1 MSRIL
6 RRPMFRGG
14 GKVSSYGNGIASG
27 LGYAG
32 GGQIGGG
39 AVYGQLMPD
48 GRYGFQK
55 PFIPIGQ
62 TKSQIDAGR
71 QAINQMYGIA
81 DDFADVGS
89 KSSNVKTQGGNI
101 LKRNFNKIKNIR
113 LPAGANLESKIG
125 SGIKSLYNLLP
136 EEGLLSKGSRFAT
149 KVAGQF
155 PKLTKG
161 AGILTALSGP
171 GVIAEANRP
180 KTYAA
185 LEYMKDMNQSGVFDE
200 TAGPGDYEAFT
211 LEFDKLNDPSKYTAI
226 PDDRG
231 FFNKYINPMGAIVGL
246 GDKSKEEIGLIVD
259 EDNKKIEE
267 AETKEAAETGKEV
280 NVDIE
285 TGNVTEPVLSKK
297 ERLEQKAKEYEE
309 ILGAGIKK
317 DSIFDAMVEGGT
329 RLMEGEGFAGSLRAA
344 NKALDPIQN
353 IRTASRKLAL
363 EEDIALRKAIATGA
377 AKTTDMSRKIAALQA
392 GGYTPEQIADAIAGI
407 KPETLGEK
415 VSKLGK
421 VDGYA
426 EYIKENNPDVS
437 VVTSKV
443 DVSTKPDGKYYIADK
458 FTIVEVKDGKVVKGS
473 EEIIKSS

>member
-89 KSSNVKTQGGNI
+89 KSNVKTQGGNI
-101 LKRNFNKIKNIR
+101 LKRGFAKTKSGLGSLKTSGVLQNPVKFGTDAAIKYGAKGFGIPTAAKYLSNLK
-113 LPAGANLESKIG
+113 LPG
-125 SGIKSLYNLLP
+125 SSL
-136 EEGLLSKGSRFAT
+136 FAA
-149 KVAGQF
+149 V
-155 PKLTKG
+155 
-161 AGILTALSGP
+161 SGP
-171 GVIAEANRP
+171 GIIAEANRP

-185 LEYMKDMNQSGVFDE
+185 LQYMKDMNQSGVFDE

-231 FFNKYINPMGAIVGL
+231 FFNKYLNPMGAIVGL

-259 EDNKKIEE
+259 QDEKKIKDGKDP
-267 AETKEAAETGKEV
+267 ALEAAENNPNKEFNV
-280 NVDIE
+280 NDE
-285 TGNVTEPVLSKK
+285 GEPTLTKK

-363 EEDIALRKAIATGA
+363 EEDIALRKAIAVGA
-377 AKTTDMSRKIAALQA
+377 AKDTDMSRRIAALKA
-392 GGYTPEQIADAIAGI
+392 GGYTPEQIADAVAGTGRP
-407 KPETLGEK
+407 K
-415 VSKLGK
+415 SKA
-421 VDGYA
+421 D
-426 EYIKENNPDVS
+426 YIKDTNSATTGLTLWVKDNVPDLKS
-437 VVTSKV
+437 LLDKKAIKDPKVTASLE
-443 DVSTKPDGKYYIADK
+443 DGKHYIPELFTLITIKEGVVVDK
-458 FTIVEVKDGKVVKGS
+458 EKLK
-473 EEIIKSS
+473 

>member
-27 LGYAG
+27 MGYAG
-32 GGQIGGG
+32 GGTIGGG
-39 AVYGQLMPD
+39 YIQGQKMPD
-48 GRYGFQK
+48 GRYGFAD
-55 PFIPIGQ
+55 PFPIGS
-62 TKSQIDAGR
+62 TRSQIEAGR

-89 KSSNVKTQGGNI
+89 KSNVKTQGGNI
-101 LKRNFNKIKNIR
+101 LKRGFAKTKSGLGSLKTSGALQNPVKFGTDAAIKYGAKGFSIPTAAKYLSNLK
-113 LPAGANLESKIG
+113 LPG
-125 SGIKSLYNLLP
+125 SSL
-136 EEGLLSKGSRFAT
+136 FAA
-149 KVAGQF
+149 V
-155 PKLTKG
+155 
-161 AGILTALSGP
+161 SGP
-171 GVIAEANRP
+171 GIIAEANRP

-185 LEYMKDMNQSGVFDE
+185 LQYMKDMNQSGVFDE

-211 LEFDKLNDPSKYTAI
+211 LEFDKLNDPSKYTEI

-231 FFNKYINPMGAIVGL
+231 FFNKYLNPMGAIVGL

-363 EEDIALRKAIATGA
+363 EEDIALRKAIAVGA
-377 AKTTDMSRKIAALQA
+377 AKDTDMSRRIAALKA
-392 GGYTPEQIADAIAGI
+392 GGYTPEQIADAVAGTGRP
-407 KPETLGEK
+407 K
-415 VSKLGK
+415 SKA
-421 VDGYA
+421 D
-426 EYIKENNPDVS
+426 YIKDTNSATTGLTLWVKDNVPDLKS
-437 VVTSKV
+437 LLDKKAIKDPKVTASLE
-443 DVSTKPDGKYYIADK
+443 DGKHYIPELFTLITIKEGVVVDK
-458 FTIVEVKDGKVVKGS
+458 EKLK
-473 EEIIKSS
+473 